1 MGSDMRVCWL
11 AEHRRAKDDFLSA
24 VATAAGQGRR
34 LTTAPLSLRDFP
46 QTAGRVA
53 DCMAR
58 AKKRPASALGRAAKR
73 LLIRAQYNGARR
85 FFTRHPDALAL
96 CWNGLTGSRR
106 AVMLGARDA
115 GAPRLFAELAPLP
128 GFLTLDPAGVNAEG
142 SVPQDPAAYDTVTPD
157 APLIADLRDRL
168 VARAPRRADVG
179 QGQGDLPDAPFLFV
193 PLQVPDDSQV
203 RLFSGWAGDLP
214 GFIAALGRAADALPP
229 GWHLRLKEHPSA
241 KQPLSEII
249 AAAGSRL
256 VLDNDTD
263 SFAQLRASRG
273 VLTLNSSMG
282 LQAFFHDTPVIV
294 TGRAFFALPGLADHA
309 PSEAALTDLLA
320 RAGTLGF
327 DAGLRDRFL
336 TWLAREYYIPWQDG
350 PTAGTDTALRRAL
363 GRAMTR

>member
-1 MGSDMRVCWL
+1 MRVCWL
-11 AEHRRAKDDFLSA
+11 AEHRPAKDDFFRA
-24 VATAAGQGRR
+24 VAAAAGQGRR

-46 QTAGRVA
+46 QTPARVA
-53 DCMAR
+53 ECMAR

-85 FFTRHPDALAL
+85 FFARHPVSVAL

-115 GAPRLFAELAPLP
+115 GALRLFAELAPLP

-142 SVPQDPAAYDTVTPD
+142 SVPQDPAAYADVTPD
-157 APLIADLRDRL
+157 PALIAGLAARL

-179 QGQGDLPDAPFLFV
+179 QGQGALPETPFLFV

-241 KQPLSEII
+241 KQPLADLI
-249 AAAGSRL
+249 AAAGDRL
-256 VLDNDTD
+256 ILDNETD
-263 SFAQLRASRG
+263 SFAQLRAARG

-282 LQAFFHDTPVIV
+282 LQAFFHDKPVIV

-309 PSEAALTDLLA
+309 PSEAALADLLA
-320 RAGTLGF
+320 RAGSLTF
-327 DAGLRDRFL
+327 DADLRARFL

-350 PTAGTDTALRRAL
+350 PADGTDAALRRAL